1 MRILMIGDVVGRL
14 GRRTVS
20 RLLPAI
26 RQEQNLDLVIA
37 NGENAAGGY
46 GLSQKTAS
54 ELFAA
59 GVDVITSGNHIW
71 DQSDI
76 LEYIATDAP
85 VLRPLNFSARLPGRG
100 WLVHTDRHQQPVGV
114 LNLQGQVLMP
124 QHLDSPFEAADR
136 VLGPREVSK
145 PLTMPIVV
153 DFHAETTAEKATLAW
168 YLAGRVSAIVGT
180 HTHVA
185 TADTRLIKGTAFVT
199 DLGMTGP
206 RDSVIGSDP
215 ESAIR
220 HLLLQT
226 PGQRNIVVEGPA
238 MLNGVV
244 IETDPQT
251 HLAVSIVRLDRF
263 TDLPPP
269 SGCGKI
275 GAEQYQNLA

>member
-1 MRILMIGDVVGRL
+1 MRILMIGDIVGRL
-14 GRRTVS
+14 GRKTIA
-20 RLLPAI
+20 RLLPAL
-26 RQEQNLDLVIA
+26 REQHNLDIVIA

-46 GLSQKTAS
+46 GLSQKSAT
-54 ELFAA
+54 EILAA

-71 DQSDI
+71 DQSDAFTY
-76 LEYIATDAP
+76 LATDAP
-85 VLRPLNFSARLPGRG
+85 VLRPLNYSARLPGRG
-100 WLVHTDRHQQPVGV
+100 WLVHSDRNQQAIGV

-124 QHLDSPFEAADR
+124 QHLDNPFEAADR
-136 VLGPREVSK
+136 VLGPREVGNA
-145 PLTMPIVV
+145 LTMPIVV
-153 DFHAETTAEKATLAW
+153 DFHAETTAEKAALAW

-251 HLAVSIVRLDRF
+251 HLAVSITRLDRF
-263 TDLPPP
+263 TDLPIFH
-269 SGCGKI
+269 GVVK
-275 GAEQYQNLA
+275 